1 MKAYIPILVPKA
13 DGVSRVQQ
21 IVQTFLKAIK
31 EKQFLP
37 GDKLP
42 SIRQCAKTFNLS
54 TSTIA
59 SAFETLKDEGVI
71 ESERGSGYY
80 LSANILPGNPPPTS
94 RNRSVPQKNNF
105 TKPIDDFWLLA
116 NVYQADD
123 SEFHSVGCGWLPPT
137 WYARKEIKTGLRN
150 TARHED
156 VDENCYGDPYGYQDL
171 RSYIANHLIERSL
184 SVTGD
189 QILLTSGASRAL
201 DLISNTFLNTGDTV
215 LVDEPGYCNFLS
227 SMLSKRIKLVGVRW
241 TQNGPDIKQLEKIL
255 AKENIKFYFTNPWLQ
270 NPTGASISLDIA
282 HSLLNLAERYGL
294 TIIEDNVSG
303 DLLTPGTISLSAL
316 GGIERVIHIG
326 SFSKTVSA
334 GFRVGY
340 IVAAQ
345 NILCQLMKYKMLSGL
360 TSSSISEKIT
370 LNIIKQPEYRKFIK
384 TLRSKL
390 TQAQKEM
397 ALFFQGIGWEVF
409 CTPTGGYY
417 IYARP
422 VGSTVDSRFISEK
435 AKDAG
440 LLFAPGYLFHPEHKA
455 SPWIRFNVA
464 YSQEKKKHLYDF
476 IIKIK
481 QQSKDI
487 SI

>member
-1 MKAYIPILVPKA
+1 MKSYIPVLVPKA

-21 IVQTFLKAIK
+21 VVQTFLNAVK
-31 EKQFLP
+31 EKKILP

-42 SIRQCAKTFNLS
+42 SIRLCAKTFNLS

-59 SAFETLKDEGVI
+59 SAFDTLKDEGVI

-80 LSANILPGNPPPTS
+80 LSASISP
-94 RNRSVPQKNNF
+94 RNRPHPARSRSVSQRNDF

-137 WYARKEIKTGLRN
+137 WYARKEIKAALRS
-150 TARHED
+150 TARQEH
-156 VDENCYGDPYGYQDL
+156 VDENCYGDPYGYQEL
-171 RSYIANHLIERSL
+171 RSYIANHLVERSL

-255 AKENIKFYFTNPWLQ
+255 AKENIKFYFTNPWLH
-270 NPTGASISLDIA
+270 NPTGASISLDVA
-282 HSLLNLAERYGL
+282 HSLLNLAERYQV
-294 TIIEDNVSG
+294 TIVEDNVSG
-303 DLLTPGTISLSAL
+303 DLLTPGSISLSAL
-316 GGIERVIHIG
+316 GGTERVIHIG

-345 NILCQLMKYKMLSGL
+345 NILSQLMKYKMLSGL
-360 TSSSISEKIT
+360 TSSLISETIT
-370 LNIIKQPEYRKFIK
+370 LNVIKQPEYRKFIK
-384 TLRSKL
+384 ALRSKL

-397 ALFFQGIGWEVF
+397 ALFFQEVGWECF
-409 CTPTGGYY
+409 CIPAGGYY

-422 VGSTVDSRFISEK
+422 VGSTVDSRIISEK
-435 AKDAG
+435 AKNAG

-464 YSQEKKKHLYDF
+464 YCQEKKKYLYDF
-476 IIKIK
+476 IMTTKN
-481 QQSKDI
+481 Q
-487 SI
+487 

>member
-1 MKAYIPILVPKA
+1 MKAYIPVLAPNTDEI
-13 DGVSRVQQ
+13 SRVQQ
-21 IVQTFLKAIK
+21 VVQTFLNAIK
-31 EKQFLP
+31 EKKFLP

-42 SIRQCAKTFNLS
+42 SIRQCAKTFSLS

-59 SAFETLKDEGVI
+59 NAFDILKDEGVI

-80 LSANILPGNPPPTS
+80 LRANILPGTPPHPS
-94 RNRSVPQKNNF
+94 RNRSVSQKNDF
-105 TKPIDDFWLLA
+105 AKPIDDFWLLA

-123 SEFHSVGCGWLPPT
+123 SEFHSVGCGWLPPN
-137 WYARKEIKTGLRN
+137 WYARKEIKAALRS
-150 TARHED
+150 TARQEYA
-156 VDENCYGDPYGYQDL
+156 DENCYGDPYGYKEL

-241 TQNGPDIKQLEKIL
+241 TTNGPDIKQLEKVL
-255 AKENIKFYFTNPWLQ
+255 TNGNIKFYFTNPWLH
-270 NPTGASISLDIA
+270 NPTGASISLNVA
-282 HSLLNLAERYGL
+282 HNLLNLAERYQI
-294 TIIEDNVSG
+294 TIVEDNVSG
-303 DLLTPGTISLSAL
+303 DLLTPGAVSLSSL
-316 GGIERVIHIG
+316 GGTERVIHIG

-345 NILCQLMKYKMLSGL
+345 NILSQLMKYKMLSGL
-360 TSSSISEKIT
+360 TSSLISETIT
-370 LNIIKQPEYRKFIK
+370 LNVIKQPEYRKYIK

-390 TQAQKEM
+390 TQAQKDM
-397 ALFFQGIGWEVF
+397 ALFFQEVGWEVF
-409 CTPTGGYY
+409 CIPTGGYY

-422 VGSTVDSRFISEK
+422 IGSTADSRVISEK
-435 AKDAG
+435 AKNAG
-440 LLFAPGYLFHPEHKA
+440 LLFAPGYLFHPEHKT

-464 YSQEKKKHLYDF
+464 YCQEKKNYLYDF
-476 IIKIK
+476 IMTTLK
-481 QQSKDI
+481 
-487 SI
+487 